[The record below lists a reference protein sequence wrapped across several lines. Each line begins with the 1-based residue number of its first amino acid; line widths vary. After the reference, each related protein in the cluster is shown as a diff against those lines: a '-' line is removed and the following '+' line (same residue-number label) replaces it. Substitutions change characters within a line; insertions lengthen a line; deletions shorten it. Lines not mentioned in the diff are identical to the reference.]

1 MNNKS
6 PIILE
11 AAECNIEDAD
21 IILQNIIIR
30 IISAHNDHD
39 SSVKIL
45 YPKRFSAIIKKMN
58 KTRLLHRI
66 TMKKTLKTII
76 NIYKY
81 IYFLSHK

>member
-6 PIILE
+6 PIIPE

-45 YPKRFSAIIKKMN
+45 YPKRFSAIIKKNEQN
-58 KTRLLHRI
+58 KVASSNNH
-66 TMKKTLKTII
+66 KK
-76 NIYKY
+76 Y
-81 IYFLSHK
+81 